1 MFLTIDT
8 TYFWYVFIPTMLLS
22 VGVQIWLRRTY
33 SKWHKVQNSA
43 DLTGKQ
49 VTDVLFDDTDLN
61 PIPVNHIRGNLT
73 DHYDPGKNVVNL
85 SDAVYDEDSV
95 AAMAVAAHE
104 LGHVEQYQDD
114 STLIKMRSFLIP
126 AVTLSPTVSYFCLVL
141 GLLFNMTN
149 LLWVGIFFF
158 SLTILFSLLTLP
170 VETNASKRA
179 LAMLDET
186 GLRKTEADIEG
197 SKKVLRAAAMTYL
210 AAAVSS
216 VITLFYYL
224 SRVRQEA
231 QKDKAREAQR
241 EARQQKQTKK
251 TASRQSQSRKTSQ
264 RPKKQSKS
272 KRPPKR

>member
-1 MFLTIDT
+1 MFFSIDP
-8 TYFWYVFIPTMLLS
+8 TYFWYVFIPTVLLS
-22 VGVQIWLRRTY
+22 VGVQIWLKRTY
-33 SKWHKVQNSA
+33 GKWHKVENSA
-43 DLTGKQ
+43 DLTGKE
-49 VTDVLFDDTDLN
+49 VTDVLFDDTALD
-61 PIPVNHIRGNLT
+61 PIPVKHIRGNLT

-104 LGHVEQYQDD
+104 LGHVEQYQED
-114 STLIKMRSFLIP
+114 STLIKMRGFLIP
-126 AVTLSPTVSYFCLVL
+126 AVTLSPTISYICLLL

-149 LLWVGIFFF
+149 MLWVGIFFF

-216 VITLFYYL
+216 VITLFYYVV
-224 SRVRQEA
+224 RVREEA
-231 QKDKAREAQR
+231 QKDKAREEQKA
-241 EARQQKQTKK
+241 ARQQQRTSKKTTQRQTKK
-251 TASRQSQSRKTSQ
+251 
-264 RPKKQSKS
+264 RPK
-272 KRPPKR
+272 R

>member
-1 MFLTIDT
+1 MFFSFDT

-33 SKWHKVQNSA
+33 SKWHKVENSA

-49 VTDVLFDDTDLN
+49 VTDVLFDDTDLDA
-61 PIPVNHIRGNLT
+61 IPVRHIRGNLT

-104 LGHVEQYQDD
+104 LGHVQQYQTD
-114 STLIKMRSFLIP
+114 SSLIKMRSFLIP
-126 AVTLSPTVSYFCLVL
+126 AVRLSPTVSYFCLIL

-170 VETNASKRA
+170 VETNASRRA

-186 GLRKTEADIEG
+186 GLRKTDADIEG

-216 VITLFYYL
+216 VITLFYYFG
-224 SRVRQEA
+224 RVRQEA
-231 QKDKAREAQR
+231 QRDRVREEQL
-241 EARQQKQTKK
+241 EARKQNQASRKVTTKK
-251 TASRQSQSRKTSQ
+251 SSATQRKKTNSRK
-264 RPKKQSKS
+264 R
-272 KRPPKR
+272 

>member
-1 MFLTIDT
+1 MFFHIDT
-8 TYFWYVFIPTMLLS
+8 TYFWWVFIPTVLLS
-22 VGVQIWLRRTY
+22 AGVQIWLRRTY
-33 SKWHKVQNSA
+33 SKWHKVENSA
-43 DLTGKQ
+43 DLTGKE
-49 VTDVLFDDTDLN
+49 VTDLLFDDTALD

-95 AAMAVAAHE
+95 AAMSVAAHE
-104 LGHVEQYQDD
+104 LGHVEQYQED

-126 AVTLSPTVSYFCLVL
+126 AVTLSPTVSYICLL
-141 GLLFNMTN
+141 MGLLFNMTN
-149 LLWVGIFFF
+149 MLWVGIFFF

-170 VETNASKRA
+170 VETNASRRA

-216 VITLFYYL
+216 VITLFYYV

-231 QKDKAREAQR
+231 QRDKAREEQK
-241 EARQQKQTKK
+241 EARQQQQAKK
-251 TASRQSQSRKTSQ
+251 SASRKTTK
-264 RPKKQSKS
+264 RPK
-272 KRPPKR
+272 R